1 MATQTAAPKGP
12 RRFRPSLGPSIVTA
26 ITVALLLALG
36 VWQLQRMVEKQGLMD
51 ALEAHRQLPPVALP
65 AKIDDPEAWRYRTV
79 SVTGS
84 FRHADELHIVA
95 YSADARQ
102 GYQIVTPLVRA
113 DGSTVLV
120 NRGWVPTDF
129 LDRDSRPDSFVA
141 GEVTVTGMARP
152 GWPQG
157 WFVPD
162 NAPDKNTWFWGDL
175 PAMAKAAHAP
185 EALPLFVEADA
196 TPNPGGLPIGG
207 QSVINLRNDHLQY
220 AITWFALAVGI
231 FAVYFL
237 YHFKP
242 VPPEK
247 A

>member
-1 MATQTAAPKGP
+1 MATQTATPTGP
-12 RRFRPSLGPSIVTA
+12 RRFRPTLGPSIVTA

-36 VWQLQRMVEKQGLMD
+36 AWQLQRMTWKQGLID
-51 ALEAHRQLPPVALP
+51 ALEAHRQLPPEALP
-65 AKIDDPEAWRYRTV
+65 TKIDDPEAWRYRTV
-79 SVTGS
+79 SVTGT
-84 FRHADELHIVA
+84 FRHADELHIIA
-95 YSADARQ
+95 YSADAKQ
-102 GYQIVTPLVRA
+102 GYQIVTPMVRA

-120 NRGWVPTDF
+120 NRGWLPTDF
-129 LDRDSRPDSFVA
+129 RDQDRRPDSLVA

-162 NAPDKNTWFWGDL
+162 NDPAKNVWFWGDL

-185 EALPLFVEADA
+185 DALPLFVEADA
-196 TPNPGGLPIGG
+196 TPNVGGLPIGG

-220 AITWFALAVGI
+220 AITWFALAIGI

-242 VPPEK
+242 VEPEK